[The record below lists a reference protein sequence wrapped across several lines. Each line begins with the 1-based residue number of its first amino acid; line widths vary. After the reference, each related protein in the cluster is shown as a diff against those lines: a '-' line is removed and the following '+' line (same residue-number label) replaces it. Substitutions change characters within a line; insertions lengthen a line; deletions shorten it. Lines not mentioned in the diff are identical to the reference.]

1 MTENKDPG
9 TIDFMETMSNL
20 FKHWWLIALCAIV
33 FGLLGLVYSAL
44 KPPKY
49 EAEAIFSAS
58 IDFRDINFEN
68 LVDETESPLTF
79 SQYDIDMALSAVQ
92 IVLLQVRNEAF
103 TYAQSLDPS
112 LDAET
117 FKSNMLIERE
127 LGLWYLRYRHE
138 DAQTAQSIVNHW
150 AELGIAAM
158 KAGQEAET
166 IEPYVLVELTSE
178 ASLPQSTV
186 YQNRNTLIFA
196 GIIIGFAL
204 GILIVDIRYRYIPR
218 KEQVA

>member
-92 IVLLQVRNEAF
+92 IVLLQGQKRSF
-103 TYAQSLDPS
+103 H
-112 LDAET
+112 
-117 FKSNMLIERE
+117 
-127 LGLWYLRYRHE
+127 LR
-138 DAQTAQSIVNHW
+138 SI
-150 AELGIAAM
+150 ARSIA
-158 KAGQEAET
+158 G
-166 IEPYVLVELTSE
+166 
-178 ASLPQSTV
+178 
-186 YQNRNTLIFA
+186 R
-196 GIIIGFAL
+196 
-204 GILIVDIRYRYIPR
+204 
-218 KEQVA
+218 